1 MKTRSGFVSN
11 SSSSSFIINMKEM
24 PEELKGKVMRLTDCS
39 DDSTRCTGKISDIK
53 QWIEELEGD
62 DYDVGKYINNPNIV
76 IIRESDEQMGGEF
89 SDYGFCEDDIR
100 PYIIGE
106 FEYH

>member
-1 MKTRSGFVSN
+1 MKVRSGFVSN

-24 PEELKGKVMRLTDCS
+24 PEELKSKVMRLTDRS
-39 DDSTRCTGKISDIK
+39 DDLTRCTGIITDIK
-53 QWIEELEGD
+53 CWIKELEE
-62 DYDVGKYINNPNIV
+62 DYYNIGKYIDDPNIV

-89 SDYGFCEDDIR
+89 SDYGFGEDDIR
-100 PYIIGE
+100 PYVIGE